1 MVTRRQN
8 GTVSL
13 SAALALVTIVAGGL
27 LAWQVTQVGD
37 FTSLWLTPDQQ
48 ARRAYEALEFREA
61 WERFEDPEWKGI
73 AAYDSGLYEES
84 AEAFGRIATAAGFYN
99 RGNAFMKS
107 GAYGKAIVA
116 YEQAVADAPEWVE
129 AQENL
134 ELATYTLEYI
144 ERVREQ
150 SDTGDESELSADDYV
165 FDNTKERGLEVEI
178 TEQSTIEMESAA
190 KWMRGVDTET
200 RDFLRTRF
208 AGPRN
213 HLVGEQRGAGAV
225 AAGGAG
231 AGGAGVSDRRGS
243 RGAHGNRAGADMVH
257 AAARLPTVRAC

>member
-1 MVTRRQN
+1 M
-8 GTVSL
+8 
-13 SAALALVTIVAGGL
+13 AGGVAVAAVVPTRVDDAMVRREEKQRASVSFIAGFAFVTL
-27 LAWQVTQVGD
+27 VAAGMLVWQRVQEGD
-37 FTSLWLTPDQQ
+37 FLSLWLTPDQQ

-61 WERFEDPEWKGI
+61 YERFEDPAWKGI

-84 AEAFGRIATAAGFYN
+84 ATAFGRIATAKGFYN
-99 RGNAFMKS
+99 RGNAFMKA

-116 YEQAVADAPEWVE
+116 YEQAVAEAPDWVE
-129 AQENL
+129 ARENL
-134 ELATYTLEYI
+134 DLATYTLEYI

-178 TEQSTIEMESAA
+178 TEQSTIEMESAE

-208 AGPRN
+208 LLEATWE
-213 HLVGEQRGAGAV
+213 GER
-225 AAGGAG
+225 
-231 AGGAGVSDRRGS
+231 
-243 RGAHGNRAGADMVH
+243 
-257 AAARLPTVRAC
+257 